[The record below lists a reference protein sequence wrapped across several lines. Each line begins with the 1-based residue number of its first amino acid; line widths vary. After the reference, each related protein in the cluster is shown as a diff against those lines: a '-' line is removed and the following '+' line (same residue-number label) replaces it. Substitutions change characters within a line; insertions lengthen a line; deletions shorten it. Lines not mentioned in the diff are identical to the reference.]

1 MLKRQG
7 APLCNDY
14 LGPGI
19 HECQTST
26 LPSELYHQPLYVI
39 YIHKDTI
46 ASGLPHAH
54 WAPEAGEWQHYVL
67 YRRAKPSC
75 WAQVSI
81 GFPKFFCYPHHRLFV
96 LNVLLGLSYN
106 LLFFLLKFIDSLTLA
121 TMSLKDPYHSFKQIF
136 ACIIDLS
143 ENQFNEMSLEI
154 ENIQIFKVFLYI
166 LKPALMKEYLFPLSF
181 ILSNS
186 V

>member
-1 MLKRQG
+1 M
-7 APLCNDY
+7 
-14 LGPGI
+14 
-19 HECQTST
+19 
-26 LPSELYHQPLYVI
+26 
-39 YIHKDTI
+39 
-46 ASGLPHAH
+46 
-54 WAPEAGEWQHYVL
+54 
-67 YRRAKPSC
+67 
-75 WAQVSI
+75 
-81 GFPKFFCYPHHRLFV
+81 